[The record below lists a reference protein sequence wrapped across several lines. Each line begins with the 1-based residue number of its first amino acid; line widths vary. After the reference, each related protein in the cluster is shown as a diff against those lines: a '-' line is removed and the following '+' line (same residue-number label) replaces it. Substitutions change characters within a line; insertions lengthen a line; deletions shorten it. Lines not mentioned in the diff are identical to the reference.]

1 MKKYILL
8 SLFVIISSCGG
19 NSDYSNFRYY
29 EGHIYDE
36 NKKPLPNI
44 KVCRGYKLTTCTMT
58 DANGYFKLNKKPT
71 FITDLIVFYKEQP
84 IDTIITVW
92 AQGGGEKLMYSF
104 VEGKKDTLFIDMSK
118 YEK

>member
-19 NSDYSNFRYY
+19 NSSFKYY

-36 NKKPLPNI
+36 NNNPLPNI
-44 KVCRGYKLTTCTMT
+44 KVCKMYHTPTDCAMT
-58 DANGYFKLNKKPT
+58 DANGYFKINKDPSSVSK
-71 FITDLIVFYKEQP
+71 LIVFYKEQP
-84 IDTIITVW
+84 IDTIRTVSTY
-92 AQGGGEKLMYSF
+92 AGERVTYNF

>member
-29 EGHIYDE
+29 EGHIYDG

-44 KVCRGYKLTTCTMT
+44 KVCRGHKLTTCTMT
-58 DANGYFKLNKKPT
+58 DTNGYFKLDMRPT
-71 FITDLIVFYKEQP
+71 FITYLIVFYKEQP
-84 IDTIITVW
+84 IDTIRPVSTY
-92 AQGGGEKLMYSF
+92 AGERLTYNF

>member
-29 EGHIYDE
+29 EGHIYDR
-36 NKKPLPNI
+36 NNNPLPNI
-44 KVCRGYKLTTCTMT
+44 KVCKGYKLTACTTT
-58 DANGYFKLNKKPT
+58 DANGYFKLNMTPN
-71 FITDLIVFYKEQP
+71 FITDLIIFYKEQP
-84 IDTIITVW
+84 IDTIITAW
-92 AQGGGEKLMYSF
+92 TLHGELDRYSF
-104 VEGKKDTLFIDMSK
+104 IEGKKDTLFIDMSK

>member
-19 NSDYSNFRYY
+19 NSDYSGSKYY
-29 EGHIYDE
+29 KGHIYDT

-44 KVCRGYKLTTCTMT
+44 KVCKMYHTPTDCTMT
-58 DANGYFKLNKKPT
+58 DANGYFKINKDPT
-71 FITDLIVFYKEQP
+71 SIPDLIVFYKEQP
-84 IDTIITVW
+84 IDTIMTLSPAYV
-92 AQGGGEKLMYSF
+92 ERVTYNF

>member
-1 MKKYILL
+1 MYHTPTD
-8 SLFVIISSCGG
+8 C
-19 NSDYSNFRYY
+19 
-29 EGHIYDE
+29 
-36 NKKPLPNI
+36 
-44 KVCRGYKLTTCTMT
+44 TTT

-71 FITDLIVFYKEQP
+71 SVSKLIVFYKEQP

-104 VEGKKDTLFIDMSK
+104 VEGKNDTLFIDMSK

>member
-19 NSDYSNFRYY
+19 NSSFKYY

-36 NKKPLPNI
+36 NNNPLPNI
-44 KVCRGYKLTTCTMT
+44 KVCKMYHTPTDCTMT
-58 DANGYFKLNKKPT
+58 DANGYFKLNMTPN
-71 FITDLIVFYKEQP
+71 FITDLIIFYKEQP
-84 IDTIITVW
+84 IDTMRTLW
-92 AQGGGEKLMYSF
+92 TQAGERIMYSF

>member
-29 EGHIYDE
+29 EGHIYDR
-36 NKKPLPNI
+36 NNNPLPNI
-44 KVCRGYKLTTCTMT
+44 KVCKGYKLTACTTT
-58 DANGYFKLNKKPT
+58 DANGYFKLNMTPN
-71 FITDLIVFYKEQP
+71 FITDLIIFYKEQP
-84 IDTIITVW
+84 IDTIITAW
-92 AQGGGEKLMYSF
+92 TLHGELDRYSF
-104 VEGKKDTLFIDMSK
+104 IEGKKDTLFIDISK

>member
-19 NSDYSNFRYY
+19 NSDYSGSKYY
-29 EGHIYDE
+29 EGHIYDR
-36 NKKPLPNI
+36 NKKSLPNI
-44 KVCRGYKLTTCTMT
+44 KVCRGYKLTACTMT

-84 IDTIITVW
+84 IDTITTFSIY
-92 AQGGGEKLMYSF
+92 AGERLTYNF

>member
-19 NSDYSNFRYY
+19 NSSFKYY

-36 NKKPLPNI
+36 NNNPLPNI
-44 KVCRGYKLTTCTMT
+44 KVCIMYHTPTDCTMT
-58 DANGYFKLNKKPT
+58 DANGYFKINEDPT
-71 FITDLIVFYKEQP
+71 SMTDLIVFYKEQP
-84 IDTIITVW
+84 IDTMRTLW
-92 AQGGGEKLMYSF
+92 TQAGERIMYSF

>member
-19 NSDYSNFRYY
+19 NSSFKYY

-36 NKKPLPNI
+36 NKKPLPDI
-44 KVCRGYKLTTCTMT
+44 KVCKMYHTPTDCTMT
-58 DANGYFKLNKKPT
+58 DANGYFKINKDPT
-71 FITDLIVFYKEQP
+71 SIPDLIVFYKEQP
-84 IDTIITVW
+84 IDTIMTLSPAYV
-92 AQGGGEKLMYSF
+92 ERVTYNF

>member
-19 NSDYSNFRYY
+19 NSGFKYY
-29 EGHIYDE
+29 EGHIYDR
-36 NKKPLPNI
+36 NNNPLPNI
-44 KVCRGYKLTTCTMT
+44 KVCRGYKLTACTTT
-58 DANGYFKLNKKPT
+58 DANGYFKLNKDPT
-71 FITDLIVFYKEQP
+71 SIPDLIVFYKEQP
-84 IDTIITVW
+84 IDTIRPVSTY
-92 AQGGGEKLMYSF
+92 AGERLTYNF